1 MLRAAVRDGTSS
13 HAALETN
20 VPSEQWGTTLSAY
33 ADTLVAIGFSRACRG
48 CASPQERA
56 DFKGSVHD
64 PDRLRISLQAT
75 LSSIRVVWKVQ
86 SYR

>member
-20 VPSEQWGTTLSAY
+20 GPSEQWGTTLSAY
-33 ADTLVAIGFSRACRG
+33 IAIGFSRACRG